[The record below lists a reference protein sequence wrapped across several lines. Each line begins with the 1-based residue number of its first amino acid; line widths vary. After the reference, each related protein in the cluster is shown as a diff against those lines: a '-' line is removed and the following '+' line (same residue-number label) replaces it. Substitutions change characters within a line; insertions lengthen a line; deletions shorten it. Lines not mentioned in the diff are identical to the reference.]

1 MQAINKYLTII
12 IFILIKKSLSINPPI
27 PLNETKIVIKYDGE
41 IPYTAHGAQITPPL
55 LFLIL
60 FIFCFYAYF
69 RLGLAHRVRK
79 EDS

>member
-41 IPYTAHGAQITPPL
+41 IPYTAHGA
-55 LFLIL
+55 
-60 FIFCFYAYF
+60 
-69 RLGLAHRVRK
+69 
-79 EDS
+79 